1 LVFDKKGII
10 LGMLIIVRFLNMGN
24 LKKIVIVLLVGLAV
38 IGGVF
43 GLRKVLD
50 DAQQRKNESQVEIY
64 LANMQDA
71 ISAGRGQDAL
81 FWCEKLKPLARD
93 NSLVLNEIALVY
105 YNNANYEEAEPLYKR
120 ALALNE
126 ASFGKDHPEVATNL
140 NNLAELYRVTN
151 RLAEAEPLIKRALA
165 IDEASFGKDHPK
177 VATRLNNLAALYYAT
192 NRLAEAEPLYK
203 RALEIYEKSLGKDHP
218 NVGMALNNLALL
230 Y

>member
-1 LVFDKKGII
+1 VLCLTFIDISLLSRKSGRFKGGKKGRFFSGKVFLVFDKKGII

-140 NNLAELYRVTN
+140 NNLAELYNETN
-151 RLAEAEPLIKRALA
+151 RLAEAETL
-165 IDEASFGKDHPK
+165 
-177 VATRLNNLAALYYAT
+177 
-192 NRLAEAEPLYK
+192 
-203 RALEIYEKSLGKDHP
+203 
-218 NVGMALNNLALL
+218 
-230 Y
+230 